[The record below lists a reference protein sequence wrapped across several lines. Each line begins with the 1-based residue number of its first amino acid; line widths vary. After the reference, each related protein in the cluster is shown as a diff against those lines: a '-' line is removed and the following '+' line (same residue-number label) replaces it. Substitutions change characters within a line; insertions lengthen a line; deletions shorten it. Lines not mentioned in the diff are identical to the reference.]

1 MDCLTFLSQHVP
13 LFSGMDEATLT
24 PLAQGAELKKFESG
38 QAIVRAGMTI
48 ETVCIVAAGKVGV
61 YAKVPGQGVAKVVEL
76 GSGEIFG
83 EASIFERTVAGATVK
98 AESEGATILMI
109 TEDSFRTLMAGQKKF
124 IDKVRALIDA
134 RRQPLKKNTT

>member
-1 MDCLTFLSQHVP
+1 
-13 LFSGMDEATLT
+13 
-24 PLAQGAELKKFESG
+24 
-38 QAIVRAGMTI
+38 
-48 ETVCIVAAGKVGV
+48 VGV